1 MRNLDLSG
9 KGAMD
14 VRNWQKDDIALP
26 MSPILQPSSLE
37 LSDSSLYTSDDS
49 LPLAN
54 SWLKRPIRNPL
65 LAPKFPQPPR
75 RERTPLVC
83 SPSAMNATHMSSEAV
98 FPKDVPLVQAAKK
111 KDESMHFTHSRK
123 APGKGIEWHPK
134 QNGAPLEDDF
144 YACTPAAKKW
154 KQDQPPDPK
163 VHTCMLIPFGQR

>member
-1 MRNLDLSG
+1 LRNLDLSG

-98 FPKDVPLVQAAKK
+98 FPKDVPLVQGIGYTDIPCCVGRQLPPPAVKGSSSLYMAVPTRRRWGWWCCDVV
-111 KDESMHFTHSRK
+111 KDIF
-123 APGKGIEWHPK
+123 
-134 QNGAPLEDDF
+134 
-144 YACTPAAKKW
+144 
-154 KQDQPPDPK
+154 
-163 VHTCMLIPFGQR
+163 